1 MGKFKTKVIREIERL
16 GGNPRLDAIV
26 ELLSKGIPE

>member
-1 MGKFKTKVIREIERL
+1 MDKVVGEIERL

-26 ELLSKGIPE
+26 ELLSRGIPH